1 MFAKIFQ
8 KSKQQQE
15 NSPPQFVGQN
25 NVPERSLTPADFNP
39 RIALHYGIPS
49 TASILAFDAIQ
60 QLIAVGTLD
69 GRIKIIGGD
78 NIEGLLVSPKQL
90 PFKYLEFL
98 QNHGFLACVSRDN
111 EIQVWD
117 LENRVI
123 ASTLQWGCNITAF
136 SVVYG
141 TSYMYIG
148 SEHGDV
154 SVLKYDA
161 EDRKITRLPYY
172 VPANIIADA
181 AGVSLPDHLPVA
193 AVLHQP
199 CSQGNR
205 ILIAYENG
213 LIVLWDASEDQVVL
227 VRGLQLKYETVVDC
241 VRGAKRDLPDNLSD
255 SEQSEKEI
263 SALCWAS
270 EIGSVLAVGY
280 VDGDII
286 FWDMSK
292 DASSR
297 YGQGEESA
305 NDVVKLQLAS
315 GNRRLP
321 VIVLHWSA
329 TKSCNH
335 QGGQLFVYGGDQI
348 GSEEVLTILS
358 LEWDKGIE
366 SLKCV
371 SRFGL
376 SLYGSFADVVVFP
389 SAYETNSR
397 GTLLFI
403 LTNPGQLHVYDK
415 SCLSSLMPQQKNTPV
430 PAVQY
435 TTMVPITEPNM
446 TVSKLGFVH
455 RDGDLSRVLSQI
467 VSAEKLNA
475 AHLPKEDTRW
485 PLTGGVPNQ
494 FFDPQT
500 YQVERLYIS
509 GYGDG
514 SFRIYDA
521 TYPDMSLIYTI
532 GPEVQGIPGAIS
544 SVSALEFCSFTLR
557 LAIGDESGRVRLY
570 ELIESSQEKN
580 LHLVREKSTEV
591 YNLQQGDGPHCIAVF
606 SILSSPICTLQFAN
620 SGNRLVVGFECGQVA
635 MLDIGALSILFLT
648 DAASETSSPITS
660 LGVRSF
666 LDAHGIESR
675 QDSQSEILEDSER
688 GVLFIMTRNAHII
701 VRDITNG
708 KLISSQPLHPK
719 KDFIAISMYIIED
732 IDLISEVHSEEHL
745 QEPPQSSEA
754 KNVPSQ
760 TDAHSRSTE
769 LEVGVVPSYDFPQ
782 RLMNFLILLC
792 CEDALYLYSL
802 DSMIE
807 GGSDPIHRVDLAKP
821 CCWTTTFKKDEK
833 ECGLIVLYQTGV
845 IEIRSL
851 PTLEVLGESSLT
863 SILRWNF
870 KSDMEKTICS
880 SDNGQIALVNGCEL
894 AVISLLNYENDFR
907 IPESLP
913 CLHDTVLAAAVD
925 AAYSS
930 SPNEEQASSP
940 GISGG
945 ITQGSNVGKALRNVD
960 LNVVHKHNYS
970 RLESLFSTPPFLKPS
985 AASKDDQEILEL
997 NLDDIIIDEP
1007 LYVSPSSQKHKIE
1020 MKDKGT
1026 ERERLFDGATSDSK
1040 LRLRTAD
1047 EIRAK
1052 YRKAGDASG
1061 AAAEARDK
1069 LVQRQEK
1076 LERLGQRTEE
1086 LRSGAENFAS
1096 LAKELAKSME
1106 NRKWWQI

>member
-141 TSYMYIG
+141 TSYI
-148 SEHGDV
+148 
-154 SVLKYDA
+154 
-161 EDRKITRLPYY
+161 
-172 VPANIIADA
+172 
-181 AGVSLPDHLPVA
+181 
-193 AVLHQP
+193 
-199 CSQGNR
+199 

-557 LAIGDESGRVRLY
+557 LAIGDESGRV
-570 ELIESSQEKN
+570 
-580 LHLVREKSTEV
+580 
-591 YNLQQGDGPHCIAVF
+591 
-606 SILSSPICTLQFAN
+606 
-620 SGNRLVVGFECGQVA
+620 A

-930 SPNEEQASSP
+930 SPNEEQVAASSP